1 MSCVGKV
8 VTRVGD
14 SNDQET
20 QESPGLGHEKSV
32 LAVYDARWAS

>member
-14 SNDQET
+14 SNEQET
-20 QESPGLGHEKSV
+20 QESLGLGMRCV